1 MDQRVINVIA
11 GLLVPSLGSI
21 VFNALNN
28 LIEKGAAAPIP
39 PTVYDVSIGCAF
51 TVIGIAATQ
60 KKAEKV
66 TVYFLVFVLLL
77 FFLMGMNLVL
87 FHLFSGYQAAIILLS
102 NILSL
107 TVVAISIWKS

>member
-1 MDQRVINVIA
+1 MDPRLINVIA
-11 GLLVPSLGSI
+11 GLLVPSFGSI

-28 LIEKGAAAPIP
+28 LIDKGAAAPIP

-60 KKAEKV
+60 KQAQKV
-66 TVYFLVFVLLL
+66 TIYFLVFVLLL
-77 FFLMGMNLVL
+77 LVLMGLNIVL
-87 FHLFSGYQAAIILLS
+87 FHRYPDYQASIIWFS